1 MKRKPLASFSFT
13 IPLSKKM
20 KESKSITPQT
30 INLRPSSWLLT
41 SPFLPQSLDLRMKV
55 SSWSRKCA
63 NQGLFQP
70 WADNPSLL
78 FFDLVQGAPS
88 FFSITSLTLPRS
100 RGAVDIDDDGVDN
113 GGGVADDSHD
123 DDDLVQGAEEH
134 KLEEQPSTISQGR
147 DVTSSGWLFSL
158 FLIQVCMGTS
168 LV

>member
-1 MKRKPLASFSFT
+1 M
-13 IPLSKKM
+13 
-20 KESKSITPQT
+20 
-30 INLRPSSWLLT
+30 
-41 SPFLPQSLDLRMKV
+41 
-55 SSWSRKCA
+55 
-63 NQGLFQP
+63 
-70 WADNPSLL
+70 
-78 FFDLVQGAPS
+78 QGAPS

-100 RGAVDIDDDGVDN
+100 RGAVDIDDDGVDDD
-113 GGGVADDSHD
+113 GGVADDSHD

>member
-1 MKRKPLASFSFT
+1 M
-13 IPLSKKM
+13 
-20 KESKSITPQT
+20 
-30 INLRPSSWLLT
+30 
-41 SPFLPQSLDLRMKV
+41 
-55 SSWSRKCA
+55 
-63 NQGLFQP
+63 
-70 WADNPSLL
+70 
-78 FFDLVQGAPS
+78 
-88 FFSITSLTLPRS
+88 TLPRS